1 MNFRKIRRAAAALVI
16 AITSAV
22 LLTAC
27 GGGSKKSVDVDIE
40 KLADELNSSVIT
52 SDQLSKTES
61 SMLPSIYFWD
71 EADVTSAVAY
81 MSSGATADEICVVE
95 CADDSKTSGIEK
107 LFQTRVDNQ
116 SELYASY
123 NEPEVDKLKDAIIKS
138 AGKYTVLVVSD
149 DQDKAGEILG
159 NYGF

>member
-1 MNFRKIRRAAAALVI
+1 MNFRKIRRSAAALVI

-27 GGGSKKSVDVDIE
+27 GGSKKTVDVDVE
-40 KLADELNSSVIT
+40 KLADELNSSVVT

-61 SMLPSIYFWD
+61 TMLPSIYFWD
-71 EADVTSAVAY
+71 EADVSNAVAY

-95 CADDSKTSGIEK
+95 CADASKTSGIEK

-149 DQDKAGEILG
+149 DQEKAGEILT